1 MASAARASSPTG
13 LAWSTVLLAGL
24 VLALSNFMVVLDTTI
39 ANVSISHIAGG
50 LGISPSEGTWV
61 ITSYAVAEAICV
73 PLTGWLARRFG
84 EVRVFVAGLIGFG
97 IFSFLCGVAP
107 SLGALVAFRVGQ
119 GLAGGPLMP
128 ISQTLLLRIFPK
140 EKHGMATGIWAM
152 TTIVAPIFGPILG
165 GTISDN
171 WGWNW
176 IFFIN
181 VPIAVICAIAA
192 ATLLR
197 KAESRTERVPVD
209 VTGLSLLVIAVG
221 ALQVMLDLGR
231 EHDWF
236 GSPFIVI
243 LAVIAAAGF
252 AFLIAWELFDR
263 HPIVDLKVFRH
274 RGFTFSVLAL
284 TFTYGAFFASLV
296 IIPQWLQ
303 SSLGY
308 TATWAGWATATN
320 GMSALLM
327 APVAAML
334 SQKVDPRILVSGG
347 IVWLAV
353 TSLTRVFWWTSGADF
368 WTLALPQLIQGA
380 GMPFFFIPVTTLA
393 LGAVDDDEV
402 ASAAGLMNFLRTM
415 SGAVATAI
423 GVTMWE
429 NGAQRARDTLSGTLN
444 DTQSSMQV
452 LQAHGFGV
460 EQSRQFVSQLVDAQA
475 NAITTVNLF
484 ELFAAIFL
492 GAAAIIWLAPKPKHA
507 VNPGAAH

>member
-1 MASAARASSPTG
+1 MSSAAPAISPTG
-13 LAWSTVLLAGL
+13 MPWSTVLLAGL

-50 LGISPSEGTWV
+50 LGISSSEGTWV

-97 IFSFLCGVAP
+97 IFSFLCGIAP
-107 SLGALVAFRVGQ
+107 SLGALVACRVGQ

-140 EKHGMATGIWAM
+140 EKHGQATGIWAM

-181 VPIAVICAIAA
+181 VPIAVLCAVAA
-192 ATLLR
+192 VALLR
-197 KAESRTERVPVD
+197 KAESSTAKMPID
-209 VTGLSLLVIAVG
+209 YIGLALLVTAVG
-221 ALQVMLDLGR
+221 ALQIMLDLGR
-231 EHDWF
+231 ERDWF
-236 GSPFIVI
+236 GGPFIVV
-243 LAVIAAAGF
+243 LAVFAAAGF

-284 TFTYGAFFASLV
+284 VFTYGAFFASLV
-296 IIPQWLQ
+296 VIPQWLQ

-320 GMSALLM
+320 GMSALLL
-327 APVAAML
+327 APVAAAL

-347 IVWLAV
+347 IVWLSV

-393 LGAVDDDEV
+393 LGAVNDDEV

-444 DTQSSMQV
+444 GTQSAMAT

-460 EQSRQFVSQLVDAQA
+460 EQSRQYVSQLVDSQA
-475 NAITTVNLF
+475 NAVSTVNLF
-484 ELFAAIFL
+484 ELFAVVFV
-492 GAAAIIWLAPKPKHA
+492 AAATIIWFAPRPKHA
-507 VNPGAAH
+507 VSPGQGH